1 MWRKKKFSWAGS
13 LLLLVVFEVIG
24 YYISG
29 MFLYPDVNMSN
40 YQEVLVD
47 IFMHP
52 MKNYWNEKTR
62 EFAAGARISL
72 CVLYA
77 EN

>member
-52 MKNYWNEKTR
+52 MK
-62 EFAAGARISL
+62 ISIIIEIL
-72 CVLYA
+72 FWEESMGQQNGLTL
-77 EN
+77 NR

>member
-52 MKNYWNEKTR
+52 MKNYWNEKTSPIDGR
-62 EFAAGARISL
+62 FQE
-72 CVLYA
+72 
-77 EN
+77 